1 MNNKPRAPVHETIRL
16 RPFSF
21 PLPFAFCFRSPQSS
35 VMPAFRFPLLAA
47 LALLPL
53 CARGAGAV
61 LREPGAVY
69 LEDFLSRPVKLTTLS
84 ETTIY
89 YKSDLARYLGTVR
102 KGEIVELQAVGE
114 TAYRVRAKAQ
124 QGQVVGWLSPEVLT
138 PLNAEFLEN
147 LRKNA
152 ARKAEVEAL
161 IEKNE
166 VAINMTQEEVGR
178 ALGKV
183 SKKTS
188 RLDAKG
194 REEVWEF
201 VRYERV
207 PQQVTGYDR
216 YGRLVNSITYV
227 KVPSG
232 KLAVTFSNNLVTSLE
247 QTEGTF
253 ERDARVKIVTAP
265 YVIAY

>member
-1 MNNKPRAPVHETIRL
+1 MVYETIRFSASRSHCHLPSASIRRNLPAMSAL
-16 RPFSF
+16 RYL
-21 PLPFAFCFRSPQSS
+21 LP
-35 VMPAFRFPLLAA
+35 AA

-53 CARGAGAV
+53 CAWAGAV

-69 LEDFLSRPVKLTTLS
+69 LEDFLPRPVKLSTLS
-84 ETTIY
+84 ETAIY
-89 YKSDLARYLGTVR
+89 YKSDLARYLGTIR

-124 QGQVVGWLSPEVLT
+124 QGQVVGWLSPAALT
-138 PLNAEFLEN
+138 PLKAEFLEN

-152 ARKAEVEAL
+152 VRKAEVDAL

-178 ALGKV
+178 ALGKA

-188 RLDAKG
+188 RLDAKS
-194 REEVWEF
+194 REEIWEF

-232 KLAVTFSNNLVTSLE
+232 KLAVTFSNNLVSSLE

-253 ERDARVKIVTAP
+253 DRDARVKIVTAP
-265 YVIAY
+265 YIVAY

>member
-1 MNNKPRAPVHETIRL
+1 MNNKLRAPVHETIRL
-16 RPFSF
+16 RLFTS
-21 PLPFAFCFRSPQSS
+21 PLPFAFRFHSPQSS
-35 VMPAFRFPLLAA
+35 AMSALRHSFPAA

-53 CARGAGAV
+53 CAWAGAV

-89 YKSDLARYLGTVR
+89 YKSDLARYLGTIR
-102 KGEIVELQAVGE
+102 KGEIVELQAVAE

-138 PLNAEFLEN
+138 PLKAEFLQN

-152 ARKAEVEAL
+152 ARKAEVDLL

-178 ALGKV
+178 ALGKA

-194 REEVWEF
+194 REEIWEF

-232 KLAVTFSNNLVTSLE
+232 KLAVTFSNDLVSSLE

>member
-1 MNNKPRAPVHETIRL
+1 V
-16 RPFSF
+16 
-21 PLPFAFCFRSPQSS
+21 
-35 VMPAFRFPLLAA
+35 
-47 LALLPL
+47 
-53 CARGAGAV
+53 
-61 LREPGAVY
+61 
-69 LEDFLSRPVKLTTLS
+69 
-84 ETTIY
+84 
-89 YKSDLARYLGTVR
+89 DL
-102 KGEIVELQAVGE
+102 
-114 TAYRVRAKAQ
+114 
-124 QGQVVGWLSPEVLT
+124 
-138 PLNAEFLEN
+138 
-147 LRKNA
+147 
-152 ARKAEVEAL
+152 L

-178 ALGKV
+178 ALGKA

-194 REEVWEF
+194 REEIWEF

-232 KLAVTFSNNLVTSLE
+232 KLAVTFSNDLVSSLE

-265 YVIAY
+265 YVLAY